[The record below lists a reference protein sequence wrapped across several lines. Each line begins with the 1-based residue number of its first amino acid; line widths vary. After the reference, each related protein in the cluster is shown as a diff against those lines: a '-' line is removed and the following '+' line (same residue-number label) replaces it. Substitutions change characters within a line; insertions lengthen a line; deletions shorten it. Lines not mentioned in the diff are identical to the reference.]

1 MYKRNA
7 MLKKYMRI
15 TVLGFC
21 LAGFLFLIFSCAL
34 NPVSGKH
41 ELMLLS
47 EADEI
52 DLGRQ
57 TDAEVVKEYGVLE
70 DPKLTAYLN
79 DFCQRLGK
87 VSHRP
92 QLSYRFKIV
101 DASVVNAFA
110 VPGGY
115 VYFSRGILATLNSEA
130 ELTGVMGHEIGHIAA
145 RHSAKQYSRAQL
157 TQLGLGVGA
166 IFVDSTIISGL
177 AQLGAG

>member
-7 MLKKYMRI
+7 MLKKYLRI

-47 EADEI
+47 EADEVK
-52 DLGRQ
+52 LGRQ
-57 TDAEVVKEYGVLE
+57 TDAEVVKEYSVFG

-92 QLSYRFKIV
+92 QLSYHFKIL
-101 DASVVNAFA
+101 DASAANAFA

-115 VYFSRGILATLNSEA
+115 VYFSRGILENVLRSFGVPKEKLKEMALLNGKNLDQVIPANTLIKLVEKGS
-130 ELTGVMGHEIGHIAA
+130 
-145 RHSAKQYSRAQL
+145 
-157 TQLGLGVGA
+157 
-166 IFVDSTIISGL
+166 
-177 AQLGAG
+177 